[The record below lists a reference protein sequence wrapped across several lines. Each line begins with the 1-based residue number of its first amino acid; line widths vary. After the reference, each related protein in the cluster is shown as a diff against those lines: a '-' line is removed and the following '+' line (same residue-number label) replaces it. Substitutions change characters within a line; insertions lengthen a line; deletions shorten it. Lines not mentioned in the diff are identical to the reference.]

1 MVTEL
6 ERTLQELVLCFAHQ
20 TVMWVSVQ
28 RRHEFLPALQPAP
41 LPPDSHIIIIII
53 IIIRSSS
60 SNSVVLN
67 VLLHFVGFLNKYYYQ
82 INVEWKNLKNSVTIF
97 IQRCNC
103 SLMLRL
109 HLCD

>member
-28 RRHEFLPALQPAP
+28 RRREFLPALQPAP
-41 LPPDSHIIIIII
+41 LPPDSHII

-67 VLLHFVGFLNKYYYQ
+67 VLLHFVGFLNKYYYE
-82 INVEWKNLKNSVTIF
+82 INVEWKNLKNSVRIV
-97 IQRCNC
+97 
-103 SLMLRL
+103 
-109 HLCD
+109 